1 MGRRAGT
8 FASFSTA
15 AVQFEEVWREWKTP
29 QEVEAIQINREN
41 GKTKFFPD
49 FSFFIFSSYVP
60 LPVHFPYK
68 FIRVEEH
75 YGMESWCGKLENVET
90 GKIIYNTVS
99 IEKGEEEVAE
109 EDLQVNFLLNLFL
122 LLFLFKVFLYIIF
135 SLLIFVIVWRLEYI
149 FRDFFCKFSCWRFK
163 SNII

>member
-15 AVQFEEVWREWKTP
+15 AVQFGEVWREWKTP
-29 QEVEAIQINREN
+29 QEEVEEIQINREN

-60 LPVHFPYK
+60 LPVQFPYK
-68 FIRVEEH
+68 FIRVEEY
-75 YGMESWCGKLENVET
+75 YGMKSCCGELENVET

-99 IEKGEEEVAE
+99 SIEKGEDEVKE
-109 EDLQVNFLLNLFL
+109 
-122 LLFLFKVFLYIIF
+122 
-135 SLLIFVIVWRLEYI
+135 
-149 FRDFFCKFSCWRFK
+149 
-163 SNII
+163 